1 MQFMEAVMS
10 QNVPAVGFIGKAARL
25 GERIS
30 LVCLFVIVGLV
41 FGQLVLRNLFSVTYA
56 SVDELARLA
65 HIYLV
70 YLLVPLAFIEGLHV
84 NIDLVTNCAPVK
96 LKFLLDIFVTLMMG
110 AFALIFLI
118 SDYQFMVR
126 SGNVPT
132 PAMQMPNYLFF
143 SGAYLGMALLLLAA
157 CQRLIFQLRH
167 RP

>member
-1 MQFMEAVMS
+1 MEAVMS
-10 QNVPAVGFIGKAARL
+10 QDVPAVGLIEKAAQL

-30 LVCLFVIVGLV
+30 LVCLFAIVGLV

-70 YLLVPLAFIEGLHV
+70 YLLVPLAFIEGLHI
-84 NIDLVTNCAPVK
+84 NIDLVTNYAPAK
-96 LKFLLDIFVTLMMG
+96 LKRLLDIFATLMMG
-110 AFALIFLI
+110 GFALVFLV
-118 SDYQFMVR
+118 SDYQFMIK

-143 SGAYLGMALLLLAA
+143 SGAYLGMALLLLAV
-157 CQRLIFQLRH
+157 CQRLISQLR
-167 RP
+167 RRS